1 MGPTAMPVNMQPC
14 RYPKTTL
21 RRAGGVQSEAYDWMT
36 AMVAMKDPARP
47 PKPNSTNTQY
57 TEIESGNE
65 AAVIVIMSPSNM
77 PSAVIAS
84 MRRLPYLSE
93 RAPSLGLENAHN
105 VPDIKFA

>member
-1 MGPTAMPVNMQPC
+1 MI
-14 RYPKTTL
+14 
-21 RRAGGVQSEAYDWMT
+21 

-47 PKPNSTNTQY
+47 PRPNSTKTQY

-65 AAVIVIMSPSNM
+65 AAAIVMTSPNNI
-77 PSAVIAS
+77 PSAVTARV
-84 MRRLPYLSE
+84 RRLPYLSE